1 MRAEN
6 HNTSKET
13 ATVSSKINVLALV
26 LSLLAAA
33 AAGCGYGFQGS
44 GSVLPEDVQ
53 TISIKIAEN
62 NTTEPGLG
70 LRFTEKLRSRF
81 DRYGAVKVVDPDQE
95 ADAELITSIKGL
107 ENEVRD
113 VTGATDIALELELI
127 VSIRAELR
135 MASGQILYRND
146 NLRVAETFGSV
157 SDVVVTSSSQFAQG
171 GIGSDT
177 LSTLGSREVSR
188 GQQNQAIEAALEEA
202 ARVLYLDA
210 VAADF

>member
-1 MRAEN
+1 MI
-6 HNTSKET
+6 TSR
-13 ATVSSKINVLALV
+13 LV
-26 LSLLAAA
+26 VACCIAGFIV
-33 AAGCGYGFQGS
+33 GCGYGFQGS

-53 TISIKIAEN
+53 TVAIRLAEN

-81 DRYGAVKVVDPDQE
+81 ERYGAVKVVDPNEE
-95 ADAELITSIKGL
+95 ADAELVTSIKQI
-107 ENEVRD
+107 ENRVRD

-127 VSIRAELR
+127 MTISAELR
-135 MASGQILYRND
+135 MDNGQVLYRNE
-146 NLRVAETFGSV
+146 NLRAAETYGSV

-171 GIGSDT
+171 GIESDT

-188 GQQNQAIEAALEEA
+188 GQQNQALEEVMEET
-202 ARVLYLDA
+202 ARILYLDA